1 MLLSRKTSKLI
12 SVSVRRALP
21 GVESAS
27 VALLQKSA
35 QASLQKCLFS
45 NLSGHITTWVHCIG
59 AVLTLLIWLHAT
71 PCHNHA
77 SVTLQVAYASDQLQ
91 MEDILES
98 IRDAGF
104 EADLLSSK
112 SAEPS
117 GKVCQAQSIPAK
129 VAHPHDTVEAT
140 MVYTMSPMPKVAS
153 GLTQLGVLQISK
165 FRVTGMHCSSCSTAV
180 QKALSVTPG
189 VERASVSL
197 TLEQAEVVYD
207 PGLVKEVSQ
216 QPKSQ
221 PKCNNHCNYLR
232 LAYWQYAVHVCIV
245 TSSQV

>member
-1 MLLSRKTSKLI
+1 M
-12 SVSVRRALP
+12 
-21 GVESAS
+21 
-27 VALLQKSA
+27 
-35 QASLQKCLFS
+35 
-45 NLSGHITTWVHCIG
+45 
-59 AVLTLLIWLHAT
+59 
-71 PCHNHA
+71 
-77 SVTLQVAYASDQLQ
+77 LQVAYASDQLQ

-129 VAHPHDTVEAT
+129 VAQPQDTVEAN
-140 MVYTMSPMPKVAS
+140 MVYTMRPTPKIAS
-153 GLTQLGVLQISK
+153 DLMQLGVLQISK

-207 PGLVKEVSQ
+207 PGLVKEVSHHL
-216 QPKSQ
+216 KSQ
-221 PKCNNHCNYLR
+221 PKYNDHCANLR
-232 LAYWQYAVHVCIV
+232 LAHWQYAVHVCIV
-245 TSSQV
+245 TSS